1 MLSHRKS
8 ENCMIAERKVLV
20 SRKSD
25 IQIRISLKTDV
36 KLREAENAWKPAFLQ
51 KEKPTTSDT
60 TAELHRQVR
69 SILNK
74 LTAQNF
80 VVLSE
85 QFQSLKI
92 DTAEILN
99 DVINLVFDK
108 AVNEPSFS
116 SGYAQLCV
124 YLSNRSK
131 EFQTERAYFKRVLI
145 TKLQVEFEQN
155 VANKDTVEAALI
167 PLNQQLKVCEENGN
181 SAGVNETKAQI
192 AGEESKIRRRLVS
205 TVRFIGELFKLDL
218 LTTKIMNV
226 CIKSLIASCND
237 EKLECVCK
245 LLKTIG
251 EKLDRTPIKSTNV
264 KQEYFNLTMYMNEL
278 KAIADHKIPNVKVS
292 TRIKYVSHSIM
303 KY

>member
-1 MLSHRKS
+1 
-8 ENCMIAERKVLV
+8 MIPERKVLV

-25 IQIRISLKTDV
+25 IQIRISLKADV

-51 KEKPTTSDT
+51 KEKPTTMNNAID
-60 TAELHRQVR
+60 ELYRQVR
-69 SILNK
+69 LILNK

-85 QFQSLKI
+85 QFQSLEI
-92 DTAEILN
+92 DTSDKLN

-124 YLSNRSK
+124 YLSNRSQ
-131 EFQTERAYFKRVLI
+131 EFQTDASFKRMLI
-145 TKLQVEFEQN
+145 TKLQIEFEQN
-155 VANKDTVEAALI
+155 VANKNTVEAALI
-167 PLNQQLKVCEENGN
+167 PLNQQLKVYEENGDLV
-181 SAGVNETKAQI
+181 GVNETRAQI
-192 AGEESKIRRRLVS
+192 NDEESKIRRRLVS

-226 CIKSLIASCND
+226 CIKSLIESCTD

-251 EKLDRTPIKSTNV
+251 EKLDRIPINRNNV

-278 KAIADHKIPNVKVS
+278 KAIADRKIPNVKIS
-292 TRIKYVSHSIM
+292 TRIK
-303 KY
+303 